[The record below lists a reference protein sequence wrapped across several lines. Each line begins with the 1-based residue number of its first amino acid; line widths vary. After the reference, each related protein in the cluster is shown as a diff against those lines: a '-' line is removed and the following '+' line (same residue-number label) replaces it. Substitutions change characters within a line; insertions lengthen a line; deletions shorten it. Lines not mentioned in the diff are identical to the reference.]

1 MITGVLLH
9 PVPKNVGGWFPRTP
23 SLPPSPFNLFSPPSL
38 RFHRPV
44 RSYQAVPTFFLS
56 PCPFFFTPCIFIW
69 FVVRPGNWKKKKK
82 KRNGTLCI
90 VIFGLLPIASFSSPS
105 CFIDISRL
113 RHSSPRGP
121 LPPPRSR
128 PPKRI
133 LSRGVAP
140 RPEIVSDLAI
150 LSWANGRLRPK
161 VKKSSRL
168 LSGSAW
174 VGKTGVVPLSGPRS
188 SRKARDRIM
197 CPCTSDIDF
206 FFFFFG
212 FLSKKR
218 IKATTENLVC
228 SH

>member
-1 MITGVLLH
+1 MWVVGSLELH
-9 PVPKNVGGWFPRTP
+9 PSPLPRSTFSLHLLSAFIGRSVRIRRCLRSFYPLVPS
-23 SLPPSPFNLFSPPSL
+23 SLPLAFLFGL
-38 RFHRPV
+38 
-44 RSYQAVPTFFLS
+44 L
-56 PCPFFFTPCIFIW
+56 
-69 FVVRPGNWKKKKK
+69 FVLVIGKKKKK

-150 LSWANGRLRPK
+150 PSWANGRLRPK